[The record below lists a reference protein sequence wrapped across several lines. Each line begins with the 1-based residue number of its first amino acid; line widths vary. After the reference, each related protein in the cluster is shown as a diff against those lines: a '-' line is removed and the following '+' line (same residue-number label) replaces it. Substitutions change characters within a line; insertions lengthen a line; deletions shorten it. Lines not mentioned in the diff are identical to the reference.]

1 MVSLR
6 FDFRD
11 LFRAPR
17 LAFSLQRMWI
27 LLVGIAAGWL
37 AYFLFAFPALLLAGP
52 TPGEIWSRFGLLPA
66 LFASRF
72 SFPWYSWLLQGLAA
86 AAAFCA
92 LLIAQTAHARALYMS
107 CKGEHFYS
115 WRKAYAFAWRKLG
128 AVIMTPTVLGL
139 LMLFFIGAAW
149 LAGLVGRIP
158 WVGELG
164 VALLAIIWF
173 VVGLLLIFFGLVL
186 LVSLLY
192 APAVIAA
199 TDEDAFESIFQLFSL
214 VWNQPWRLLIY
225 ELISILLSLFAL
237 GVLAFFCKRA
247 VGLTNDLFSYF
258 MGGNYADLANNGQA
272 LVQAWTAAGEGMLFW
287 LFRGFTPLVYFT
299 QEFYYLPVQELARP
313 TVAVSGYLYAI
324 NLLFLAG
331 WVFSYGLSTLNAAHL
346 LSYISMRKHK
356 DEVNLLERRDREE
369 EYEEELENEAD
380 GKEPPPVQNQ

>member
-37 AYFLFAFPALLLAGP
+37 TYFLLTFLALLLAGP
-52 TPGEIWSRFGLLPA
+52 APGEIWSRFGLLPA
-66 LFASRF
+66 LSASRY

-139 LMLFFIGAAW
+139 LMLLFIGGAW
-149 LAGLVGRIP
+149 LAGLAGRIP
-158 WVGELG
+158 WAGELG
-164 VALLAIIWF
+164 IALLAVIWF
-173 VVGLLLIFFGLVL
+173 VLALLMIFFGMVL
-186 LVSLLY
+186 LVALLY

-225 ELISILLSLFAL
+225 ELLSVLLALFAL

-247 VGLTNDLFSYF
+247 VGLTNSLFSYF

-287 LFRGFTPLVYFT
+287 LFRGFTPLLYFT

-313 TVAVSGYLYAI
+313 TVAVSGYLYAFS
-324 NLLFLAG
+324 LLFLAG

-346 LSYISMRKHK
+346 LSYLSMRKHK

-369 EYEEELENEAD
+369 EYEEELESEAD
-380 GKEPPPVQNQ
+380 GKEPPPAQNQ